1 MATALVPLRSRF
13 DLGRLALRIDAAF
26 VATGGLMMI
35 LGAGPIGRFLGWDSG
50 ALAIAGLIFLPYA
63 AWMYW
68 GSGHEVME
76 PRDLI
81 ITPAVIVAEEG

>member
-1 MATALVPLRSRF
+1 MATALMPHRSRF
-13 DLGRLALRIDAAF
+13 DLGRLALRIDAAY
-26 VATGGLMMI
+26 VATGGLMLI
-35 LGAGPIGRFLGWDSG
+35 LGAGPIGRFLGWDSR

-68 GSGHEVME
+68 ESGHEVME